1 MEQIQVS
8 KQESQIETPQIEQP
22 QVEQF
27 RYLGDM
33 FAEYLETKGRRD
45 EFDKLKNLI
54 MVSVD
59 GEILHKV
66 VDGKKVILGLADALL
81 TKILPSQK
89 VRFLPK
95 VAGG

>member
-1 MEQIQVS
+1 MKQIQVS
-8 KQESQIETPQIEQP
+8 KQESQIVEQP
-22 QVEQF
+22 QVEESRF
-27 RYLGDM
+27 LGDL
-33 FAEYLETKGRRD
+33 FAEFLESKGRRD

-66 VDGKKVILGLADALL
+66 VGGKKVILGLADALL

-89 VRFLPK
+89 VKFLPK